1 MNAKQKHLNV
11 DDYLE
16 HIEEAANLALSY
28 VKGMDKQSFLEDRR
42 TQQAVIYNIMIIGE
56 AASQIIN
63 EHPDFIESTPE
74 IPWRE
79 MRGIR
84 NRMAHG
90 YFEINMDI
98 IWDTA
103 TMYLADLGQKIAN
116 IKGTVGPD
124 DDPQHPEFS

>member
-1 MNAKQKHLNV
+1 MNAKQKQLRI

-16 HIEEAANLALSY
+16 HIEDAVNLALSY
-28 VKGMDKQSFLEDRR
+28 IEGMDKQSFLDDRR
-42 TQQAVIYNIMIIGE
+42 TQQAVIYNVMIIGE

-90 YFEINMDI
+90 YFELDIDI
-98 IWDTA
+98 IWDT
-103 TMYLADLGQKIAN
+103 TTSSLADLGRNIAK
-116 IKGTVGPD
+116 IKGTAGPYR
-124 DDPQHPEFS
+124 

>member
-1 MNAKQKHLNV
+1 
-11 DDYLE
+11 
-16 HIEEAANLALSY
+16 
-28 VKGMDKQSFLEDRR
+28 MDKQTFLKDRR

-63 EHPDFIESTPE
+63 EHPDFIASTPE

-90 YFEINMDI
+90 YFELNMDI
-98 IWDTA
+98 IWDTV
-103 TMYLADLGQKIAN
+103 TMYLNGLREKILS
-116 IKGTVGPD
+116 IKNV
-124 DDPQHPEFS
+124 

>member
-1 MNAKQKHLNV
+1 MSAKQKHLNI

-16 HIEEAANLALSY
+16 HIEDAAKLAISY
-28 VKGMDKQSFLEDRR
+28 VEEMNQQTFLEDKR
-42 TQQAVIYNIMIIGE
+42 TQQAVIFNIMIIGE

-63 EHPDFIESTPE
+63 EHPEFIESTPE

-90 YFEINMDI
+90 YFELNMDI
-98 IWDTA
+98 VWDTV
-103 TMYLADLGQKIAN
+103 TTYLDDLSQKISS
-116 IKGTVGPD
+116 IKGAE
-124 DDPQHPEFS
+124 QKQI

>member
-1 MNAKQKHLNV
+1 
-11 DDYLE
+11 
-16 HIEEAANLALSY
+16 
-28 VKGMDKQSFLEDRR
+28 
-42 TQQAVIYNIMIIGE
+42 MIIGE

-63 EHPDFIESTPE
+63 EHPDFIESIPE

-90 YFEINMDI
+90 YFELNMDI

-103 TMYLADLGQKIAN
+103 TMYIADLGQKIAN

-124 DDPQHPEFS
+124 DDLQHPEFS

>member
-1 MNAKQKHLNV
+1 MPNKMHLNV

-98 IWDTA
+98 IWDTGN
-103 TMYLADLGQKIAN
+103 D
-116 IKGTVGPD
+116 V
-124 DDPQHPEFS
+124 SC